1 MNSLGDGAACNRCTA
16 MKSQKMVAPIMGS
29 VNMAK
34 KHYLWVSTSAQGSPG
49 FRNEL
54 CPLILCHS
62 LPSSPEFASFQISYD
77 AQSRLEGN
85 AVFIFPQLDE
95 PTKQYHYC

>member
-1 MNSLGDGAACNRCTA
+1 
-16 MKSQKMVAPIMGS
+16 MVAPIMGS

-34 KHYLWVSTSAQGSPG
+34 KHYLWVSTSAQGSLG